1 MGCKVLPFQKLELL
15 DLKKR
20 ETVSDIVDGM
30 SKCSFGARSL
40 GDTTAKLQ
48 HIVEHNSTSS
58 RPRPSGVIVY
68 EGRPDGELGVL
79 LRGFAEKNGFA
90 LMDAQAYD
98 HAPQANNLVIV
109 GRFSPRNEEKLF
121 AGGKHNTIF
130 INEEGIAAPGQVR
143 DGYFPNVIFSDP
155 AYILPIIDVAL
166 EERLRG
172 KRTAVSELFETMPRY
187 GNQAELV
194 PLGAKNVLRM
204 VEDPTY
210 TLFFTMSGAMTIA
223 QMSLVLTD
231 MIEQGMIR
239 SLTTTGAAMAHGLV
253 AGSGLSHYK
262 HDPSVPDS
270 VLTKNLLN
278 RVTDTLE
285 PETNFDH
292 IDHILHEVLKNVDV
306 KSLSP
311 SQFHERVGRYLA
323 HHHPNEPGILRAAYQ
338 QGVPVFVPAFYD
350 SELGNDITT
359 HNLIESLRHKSQ
371 IRFDLER
378 DNWRL
383 IDMVQDANRIGIF
396 TVGGGVPRNWTQN
409 VAPLME
415 IINSRAKESGYKFRL
430 KEKQFSSGVRI
441 SPDAMYHGHLSG
453 CTYGEGMT
461 WRKFDPNGTFVEIKG
476 DATVT
481 WPFITKYVMEQRGRS
496 RAA

>member
-1 MGCKVLPFQKLELL
+1 MGCKDISFEKLELL

-20 ETVSDIVDGM
+20 HSVAEIVEGL
-30 SKCSFGARSL
+30 SGCSFGARQL
-40 GDTTAKLQ
+40 GDTTARIQ
-48 HIVEHNSTSS
+48 HIIEHNASSSSS
-58 RPRPSGVIVY
+58 RPSGRIVY
-68 EGRPDGELGVL
+68 DGTPDGALAGLLG
-79 LRGFAEKNGFA
+79 RFADKNGFG
-90 LMDAQAYD
+90 LMNAAAYES
-98 HAPQANNLVIV
+98 APQANNLVVV
-109 GRFSPRNEEKLF
+109 GRFSPRNEKKLF
-121 AGGKHNTIF
+121 IGGKHNTIF
-130 INEEGIAAPGQVR
+130 INEEGMAAPEQIR

-155 AYILPIIDVAL
+155 AYILPIIDATL
-166 EERLRG
+166 DERLRG
-172 KRTAVSELFETMPRY
+172 KKTTVSELFAEMPAY
-187 GNQAELV
+187 GGQAALV
-194 PLGAKNVLRM
+194 TLGAKNVLRM

-231 MIEQGMIR
+231 MIEQGMIQ

-262 HDPSVPDS
+262 HDPSIPDS
-270 VLTKNLLN
+270 VLTKKLLN

-292 IDHILHEVLKNVDV
+292 IDHILHAVLADVKV

-311 SQFHERVGRYLA
+311 SQFHERVGKYLA
-323 HHHPNEPGILRAAYQ
+323 KYHPNEPGILRAAYQ

-359 HNLIESLRHKSQ
+359 HNKYEALQHKRK
-371 IRFDLER
+371 IHFDLER

-383 IDMVQDANRIGIF
+383 VNMVQDAHRIGIF

-409 VAPLME
+409 VAPLIE
-415 IINSRAKESGYKFRL
+415 IINNRTDLGL

-441 SPDAMYHGHLSG
+441 APDAMYHGHLSG

-461 WRKFDPNGTFVEIKG
+461 WRKFDPNGVFIEIKN

-481 WPFITKYVMEQRGRS
+481 WPFITKYVMEQRP
-496 RAA
+496 AN